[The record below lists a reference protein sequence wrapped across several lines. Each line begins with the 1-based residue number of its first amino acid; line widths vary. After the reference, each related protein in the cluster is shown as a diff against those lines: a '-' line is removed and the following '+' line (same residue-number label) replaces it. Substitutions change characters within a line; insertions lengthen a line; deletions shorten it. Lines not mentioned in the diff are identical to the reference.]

1 MNVEKEYID
10 SERKSYILK
19 LKDKLKLEK
28 NTINMIGYCRVSTQL
43 QAKFGSSIETQINLL
58 IEDCKREHYDENG
71 KTIKYV
77 LLRIYVDEGISAK
90 NITDRHGFL
99 NLQAYLTSLV
109 TGKTYNK
116 LGFIISDIS
125 RLTRSSSDLESII
138 SWISD
143 NSLKLKFIDS
153 SLDVTSSSGMLM
165 LKMMTSFFEFERKNS
180 AFKTRLTLRSM
191 SESGTL
197 TGHCSYGWTNGI
209 NENGRKINVPVEQEQ
224 EGLNE
229 VIRIYREDEEL
240 SASQIKK
247 LMNRSGI
254 LCYRGPGQNTE
265 DWTGLWTTK
274 IINKIIEHEKFID
287 RQLKYKELSKHTNI
301 MNKDDIVVQLIRDY
315 LDEID
320 GYDNDKFNYTEIAK
334 IIDDKY
340 CFQKQLSGSYIK
352 KMMIKA
358 KIINES
364 KIIDSNINLENKDR
378 ILDSI
383 KELILE
389 NSVSKY
395 SKLCELMIQ
404 NNIDLLG
411 KIEMWTSSNVRS
423 LCLRNKIT
431 LINKKNKE
439 LEDRKYIPM
448 NDKKVIKFIKKLLI
462 DNEVTGYTHLTQLI
476 NEANINPIGKRKI
489 WNPNNVRS
497 LCLDEKIDIFSYMA

>member
-1 MNVEKEYID
+1 MDFEKEYID
-10 SERKSYILK
+10 NERKSYVLK
-19 LKDKLKLEK
+19 LRDKLNLEK
-28 NTINMIGYCRVSTQL
+28 STINMIGYCRVSTQL

-71 KTIKYV
+71 KTIKYI
-77 LLRIYVDEGISAK
+77 LNRIYVDEGISAK

-99 NLQAYLTSLV
+99 NLQSYLTSLV

-116 LGFIISDIS
+116 LGLIISDIS
-125 RLTRSSSDLESII
+125 RLTRSSSDLEIII

-209 NENGRKINVPVEQEQ
+209 SENGRKINVPVQEEQ

-229 VIRIYREDEEL
+229 VIRIYKEDKEL
-240 SASQIKK
+240 TASQIKK

-254 LCYRGPGQNTE
+254 LCCRGPGQNTE
-265 DWTGLWTTK
+265 DWTGIWTTK
-274 IINKIIEHEKFID
+274 IIKKIIEHESFIG

-301 MNKDDIVVQLIRDY
+301 MNKDEIVVQLIRDY

-320 GYDNDKFNYTEIAK
+320 GYENDKFNYTEIAK

-340 CFQKQLSGSYIK
+340 CFQKQLSGTYIK

-358 KIINES
+358 KIIKETKRTN
-364 KIIDSNINLENKDR
+364 KPLNTENKDKV
-378 ILDSI
+378 LD
-383 KELILE
+383 LINVLIIE
-389 NSVSKY
+389 NDVSKY
-395 SKLCELMIQ
+395 SELCRLMIE
-404 NNIDLLG
+404 NNIELIG
-411 KIEMWTSSNVRS
+411 NIESWTSSNVRS
-423 LCLRNKIT
+423 LCLRNKIN
-431 LINKKNKE
+431 LMNKE
-439 LEDRKYIPM
+439 NDKLEAHKYIPM
-448 NDKKVIKFIKKLLI
+448 NDKKVINFIKKLLEE
-462 DNEVTGYTHLTQLI
+462 NEVTGYTHLTQLI
-476 NEANINPIGKRKI
+476 NESNINPIGKRKK
-489 WNPNNVRS
+489 WNSNNVRS
-497 LCLDEKIDIFSYMA
+497 LCLNEGIDIFSI